1 MENFQSFES
10 IFSGLTDAGGLCA
23 SQAKNS
29 KPGSC
34 GFVTKGIRM
43 KVVDEETGKAV
54 GPNKRGELCIK
65 SEFLLKCYHKNPEE
79 TKNAIDSNG

>member
-1 MENFQSFES
+1 M
-10 IFSGLTDAGGLCA
+10 TDAGGLCV

-43 KVVDEETGKAV
+43 KIVDEKTGEAL
-54 GPNKRGELCIK
+54 GPNKRGELYIK
-65 SEFLLKCYHKNPEE
+65 SEFIMKGYHKNPEE